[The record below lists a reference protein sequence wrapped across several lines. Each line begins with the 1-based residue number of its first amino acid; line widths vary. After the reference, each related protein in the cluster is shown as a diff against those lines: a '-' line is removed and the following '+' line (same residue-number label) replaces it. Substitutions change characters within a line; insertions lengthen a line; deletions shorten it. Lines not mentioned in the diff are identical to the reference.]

1 MNIDSVSLGMR
12 IRSIRT
18 KQNITLQVLADKVGV
33 SVVFLS
39 QVERGQNNGSLD
51 TVVAIA
57 NALQVSIEEL
67 LVDSLVVT
75 NSKADDELSYLL
87 LDCKENESRIIIK
100 NAENL
105 KSLLKKYLQK

>member
-1 MNIDSVSLGMR
+1 MKIDSISLGKR

-18 KQNITLQVLADKVGV
+18 KLNITLQSLADQVGV
-33 SVVFLS
+33 SLVFLS
-39 QVERGQNNGSLD
+39 QVERGQNTGSLE
-51 TVVAIA
+51 TIVAIA

-75 NSKADDELSYLL
+75 NSKTDDELSYLL
-87 LDCKENESRIIIK
+87 LDCSEKESRVIIK

-105 KSLLKKYLQK
+105 KTLMKKYLQK

>member
-1 MNIDSVSLGMR
+1 MKIDSISLGKR

-18 KQNITLQVLADKVGV
+18 KLNITLQSLADQVGV
-33 SVVFLS
+33 SLVFLS
-39 QVERGQNNGSLD
+39 QVERGQNTGSLE
-51 TVVAIA
+51 TIVAIA

-75 NSKADDELSYLL
+75 NSKTDDELSYLL
-87 LDCKENESRIIIK
+87 LDCSEKESRVIIK

-105 KSLLKKYLQK
+105 KALMKKYLQK

>member
-1 MNIDSVSLGMR
+1 MKIDSISLGKR

-18 KQNITLQVLADKVGV
+18 KLNITLQSLADQVGV
-33 SVVFLS
+33 SLVFLS
-39 QVERGQNNGSLD
+39 QVERGQNTGSLE
-51 TVVAIA
+51 TIVAIA

-75 NSKADDELSYLL
+75 NSKTDDELSYLL
-87 LDCKENESRIIIK
+87 LDCSEKESRVIIK

-105 KSLLKKYLQK
+105 KSLMKKYLQK